1 MAARLWAA
9 PVLVAVFLSGC
20 GEPQPEW
27 PELHAVS
34 GVVKQNGKPVTGGAV
49 QFAPRPERWEFHTNS
64 EVGPDGR
71 FTLTTVRTTDAQG
84 ERRPG
89 APAGEYQV
97 TYIAPIADQTAGF
110 TEPKTLT
117 RLVTI
122 AAGANDL
129 NIELNEAAR

>member
-1 MAARLWAA
+1 MAARPLAA
-9 PVLVAVFLSGC
+9 PVLIAMLLAGC
-20 GEPQPEW
+20 SEPQPDW
-27 PELHAVS
+27 PELHPAS

-49 QFAPRPERWEFHTNS
+49 QFAPQPERFEFHTNS
-64 EVGPDGR
+64 ELGPDGR
-71 FTLTTVRTTDAQG
+71 FTLTTVRTTDAHG

-97 TYIAPIADQTAGF
+97 TYIAPIVDQTAGF

-122 AAGANDL
+122 AAGANEL
-129 NIELNEAAR
+129 TIELNESAR